1 LSSESGE
8 YSCIDGL
15 RGWLDWR
22 KHRGEEKEKEREREG
37 GGGERERERERA
49 TNSIMF
55 KDGVAGRIHMRHG
68 IGSNRKKCLGNARG
82 HG

>member
-1 LSSESGE
+1 L
-8 YSCIDGL
+8 YRWIKRLAGL
-15 RGWLDWR
+15 EKAPW
-22 KHRGEEKEKEREREG
+22 RGEGK
-37 GGGERERERERA
+37 GERERERERA